1 MFDWMWEGSL
11 RAFDAPGSYTIA
23 LQACGVSKRWQEA
36 VRLHQSLPKMQI
48 TPDPVA
54 CVAVLEALSHHGL
67 GYKLFR
73 AAFSRSRALRRRP
86 RSSRVAC
93 EGSPERFIA
102 VQWWLAAAFPQLDH
116 HPLDDLGSPQQM
128 MPNQYHPENR
138 WPQFWAQPGNCNYQW
153 PNGDQGQ
160 YTEAEWMQWQ
170 CEQQVQAVSYYQQ
183 PLRSQNQGGSS
194 QSKQKNPPKGDSGRR
209 WKSGDKKGKSGA
221 AKDQPK
227 ATPVEVETKP
237 LSRAEA
243 FADASGAKG
252 SKAAGG
258 WGDGLTRDVKISK
271 TLTQILRHKAPEL
284 GLGIQ
289 PDGYCLLEEVLACPW
304 LKELDATWDIVQK
317 VVQKSDK
324 KRFELQD
331 VGGSIYI
338 RAVQGHSIK
347 VIDDDKL
354 LKKLE
359 LEPAGELPKD
369 CVHGTYRRHFESI
382 RKVGLLAGGG
392 QGQGFR
398 NHVHFAP
405 YAPGDKR
412 VISGMRYDC
421 EIAIWIDLKR
431 AIADGVPFY
440 ISANQ
445 VILSPGIKGIID
457 KKYFLKARDLQ
468 KKEDLKLEVADQAL
482 LPGMQ

>member
-1 MFDWMWEGSL
+1 MSNAL
-11 RAFDAPGSYTIA
+11 DA
-23 LQACGVSKRWQEA
+23 Q
-36 VRLHQSLPKMQI
+36 
-48 TPDPVA
+48 
-54 CVAVLEALSHHGL
+54 
-67 GYKLFR
+67 
-73 AAFSRSRALRRRP
+73 
-86 RSSRVAC
+86 
-93 EGSPERFIA
+93 
-102 VQWWLAAAFPQLDH
+102 FP
-116 HPLDDLGSPQQM
+116 PLGSSPPQM
-128 MPNQYHPENR
+128 VPGKYDAGNA
-138 WPQFWAQPGNCNYQW
+138 WPFQWEHQANYQAY
-153 PNGDQGQ
+153 GQ
-160 YTEAEWMQWQ
+160 YTDAEWQQWAAA
-170 CEQQVQAVSYYQQ
+170 CSTQAVSYYPDQSH
-183 PLRSQNQGGSS
+183 RSQNQGGNS
-194 QSKQKNPPKGDSGRR
+194 QSKQRNAPKGDNGRR
-209 WKSGDKKGKSGA
+209 WKSGDKKGKPGT

-227 ATPVEVETKP
+227 ATLVEVEAKP

-252 SKAAGG
+252 SKSAGG

-324 KRFELQD
+324 KRFELQEVD
-331 VGGSIYI
+331 GQLYI

-359 LEPAGELPKD
+359 RADELPKD

-421 EIAIWIDLKR
+421 EIAIWIDLKK

-468 KKEDLKLEVADQAL
+468 KKEDLKLQVADEAL

>member
-1 MFDWMWEGSL
+1 MSDGFN
-11 RAFDAPGSYTIA
+11 ANFPPPGSSPP
-23 LQACGVSKRWQEA
+23 QMVRGV
-36 VRLHQSLPKMQI
+36 
-48 TPDPVA
+48 
-54 CVAVLEALSHHGL
+54 
-67 GYKLFR
+67 
-73 AAFSRSRALRRRP
+73 
-86 RSSRVAC
+86 
-93 EGSPERFIA
+93 
-102 VQWWLAAAFPQLDH
+102 
-116 HPLDDLGSPQQM
+116 
-128 MPNQYHPENR
+128 YHAENC
-138 WPQFWAQPGNCNYQW
+138 WPYQW
-153 PNGDQGQ
+153 EPGYHGQ
-160 YTEAEWMQWQ
+160 YTAAEWQQWMAGGYSQ
-170 CEQQVQAVSYYQQ
+170 EAAVTYYPPEQSR
-183 PLRSQNQGGSS
+183 RSQNQGGNS
-194 QSKQKNPPKGDSGRR
+194 QSKQRNAPKGDNGRR
-209 WKSGDKKGKSGA
+209 WKSAGDKKGRSGT

-227 ATPVEVETKP
+227 ATLVEVEPKP
-237 LSRAEA
+237 LSRADA

-252 SKAAGG
+252 SKSAGG

-324 KRFELQD
+324 KRFELQE
-331 VGGSIYI
+331 VGGQLYI

-359 LEPAGELPKD
+359 PGDELPKD

-421 EIAIWIDLKR
+421 EIAIWIDLKQ

-468 KKEDLKLEVADQAL
+468 KKEDLKLEVAEEAL